1 MWIDNRTIC
10 WYYVHTQKQITGCKS
25 EVDGLLWEQE
35 DAGSIPVTPIIKL
48 NFMKMYPELSDLQK
62 FTVEEFQADFDN
74 LIERVENGE
83 SFIITDGGRSAVI
96 VPYNETI
103 KFELDPKVDDDVIR
117 IHTDHEEG
125 S

>member
-1 MWIDNRTIC
+1 M
-10 WYYVHTQKQITGCKS
+10 VAH
-25 EVDGLLWEQE
+25 LFWEQRVV
-35 DAGSIPVTPIIKL
+35 GSNPITPTHKTH
-48 NFMKMYPELSDLQK
+48 FMKMYPELSDLQK
-62 FTVEEFQADFDN
+62 FTVQEFQSDFDN

-83 SFIITDGGRSAVI
+83 SFIITDGERNAVI

-103 KFELDPKVDDDVIR
+103 KFALEPNVDDDVIR